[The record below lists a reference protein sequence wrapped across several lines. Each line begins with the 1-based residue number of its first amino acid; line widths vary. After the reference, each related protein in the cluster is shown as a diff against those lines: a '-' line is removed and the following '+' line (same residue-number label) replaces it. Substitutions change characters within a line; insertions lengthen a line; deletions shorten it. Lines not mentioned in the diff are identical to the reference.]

1 MAELAEDQQL
11 FAPGKRKKTT
21 NKPNLKPKNPKTNE
35 QSKLEGQMTFEGTWI
50 RPGQTIFLK

>member
-11 FAPGKRKKTT
+11 FAPGKKNQNKT
-21 NKPNLKPKNPKTNE
+21 KLKPKNPKTNE

-50 RPGQTIFLK
+50 RWAKQSS